1 MCARRIFDDCEMVG
15 GIKRKRKGEES
26 CWLILFERK
35 RHVWSEHNEVKEV
48 VANLKLGLTLTESG

>member
-1 MCARRIFDDCEMVG
+1 MVG